1 MATGPRAVDKDEV
14 IARAQFRHRLRIF
27 ERFTEDACAAEG
39 VTMPQYLLLLQ
50 AAGRPGR
57 DWALIGELAECL
69 VLRHNT
75 AVELVGRCE
84 AAGLVVRARD
94 PEDQRRVRVQPT
106 ADGARILK
114 RLVRAH
120 RQELEMLLAT
130 HGPEQRAE
138 RRKAG

>member
-1 MATGPRAVDKDEV
+1 MDARGPAVDKAEI
-14 IARAQFRHRLRIF
+14 IARAQFRHRLRTF
-27 ERFTEDACAAEG
+27 ERFTEEACAEAG

-84 AAGLVVRARD
+84 AAGLVVRERD

-106 ADGARILK
+106 AAGARVLK
-114 RLVRAH
+114 RVVRAH
-120 RQELEMLLAT
+120 RQEVDMLLAA
-130 HGPEQRAE
+130 H
-138 RRKAG
+138 RRGGDG